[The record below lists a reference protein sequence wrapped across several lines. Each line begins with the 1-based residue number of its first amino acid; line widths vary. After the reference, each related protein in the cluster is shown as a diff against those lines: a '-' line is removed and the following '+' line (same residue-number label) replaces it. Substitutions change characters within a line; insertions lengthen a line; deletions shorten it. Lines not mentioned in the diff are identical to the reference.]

1 MREQDSMDLRS
12 VWFSQLSG
20 YDRDDNDIVLAVG
33 APSEEVL
40 SSLKLNVKLSCKW
53 FRVSYEGYYY

>member
-1 MREQDSMDLRS
+1 MDLRS

-20 YDRDDNDIVLAVG
+20 YDRDDNEIVLAVG

-40 SSLKLNVKLSCKW
+40 SSLKLNVKLSCKC